1 MERKEAFTHG
11 NYKGNVIYNGKTGEG
26 KMKTKEEIKR
36 LRCLQSVQRCKERR
50 MAITILENIAEE
62 LGRPTIFDCK
72 NGDDRWYRFEDM
84 LTEIIIYRR
93 SV

>member
-1 MERKEAFTHG
+1 
-11 NYKGNVIYNGKTGEG
+11 
-26 KMKTKEEIKR
+26 
-36 LRCLQSVQRCKERR
+36 